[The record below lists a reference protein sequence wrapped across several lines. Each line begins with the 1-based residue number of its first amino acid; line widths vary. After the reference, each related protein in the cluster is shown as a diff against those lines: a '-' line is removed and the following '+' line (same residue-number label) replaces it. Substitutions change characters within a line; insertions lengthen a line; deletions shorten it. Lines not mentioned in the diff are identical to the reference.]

1 MSLFR
6 RLLAVCLFLLSPALL
21 VAGSASAQGTVA
33 FGTMTQDTSL
43 PIEVT
48 AAALAVDQ
56 ETGVAIFT
64 GDVVVVQGEMR
75 LTAQRVM
82 VVYSEDESR
91 VARMEATGGVTL
103 VSGPDAAES
112 DRADYSVDSGVVV
125 MRGNVLMTQG
135 PNALT
140 SDEAT
145 VNLTDGTAQ
154 MGGRVKTILQ
164 PGSERTTPA
173 RAGQP

>member
-1 MSLFR
+1 MPLSR
-6 RLLAVCLFLLSPALL
+6 RLLAVCLVLL
-21 VAGSASAQGTVA
+21 VPGLVLAQSTVA

-48 AAALAVDQ
+48 SAALSVDQ
-56 ETGVAIFT
+56 NTGVAIFT

-75 LTAQRVM
+75 LTAPRVL
-82 VVYSEDESR
+82 VVYSEDQSR
-91 VARMEATGGVTL
+91 VERMEATGGVTL

-112 DRADYSVDSGVVV
+112 DRADYSVDSGVVL
-125 MRGNVLMTQG
+125 MRGNVLMTTG
-135 PNALT
+135 PNALS

-145 VNLTDGTAQ
+145 VNLTDGTAV

-164 PGSERTTPA
+164 PGSEQQSQPGT
-173 RAGQP
+173 GQP